1 MAEKKTIVEQPT
13 EADERALLEYL
24 SDNKDEVMIGKDKH
38 KVGPLRKG
46 TRLLVTNL
54 LLKEAKPEW
63 SDTKKQ
69 MFEDKVQAKIAAA
82 YLLNSWWKLHFLFG
96 IVWQCYWRWLYYVK
110 QYTDSDYS
118 ALMLL
123 CKKKAEKQTR
133 AYMQNTTLT
142 TVTKMTTMM
151 MTRDE
156 VKRTQVAHSGEQP
169 GAAQ

>member
-1 MAEKKTIVEQPT
+1 MAEKKTVVEQPT

-24 SDNKDEVMIGKDKH
+24 SDKKEDVQIGDRTYRL
-38 KVGPLRKG
+38 GPLRKG
-46 TRLLVTNL
+46 TRLFVTNL
-54 LLKEAKPEW
+54 LLKEADPEW
-63 SDTKKQ
+63 GDTKKQ
-69 MFEDKVQAKIAAA
+69 MFEDKMQSKIAAA
-82 YLLNSWWKLHFLFG
+82 YLLNSWWSLFFLFG
-96 IVWQCYWRWLYYVK
+96 VVWHFYWRWLYYVK

-133 AYMQNTTLT
+133 AFMQNTTLT

-156 VKRTQVAHSGEQP
+156 VKRTQVAHSGEQH